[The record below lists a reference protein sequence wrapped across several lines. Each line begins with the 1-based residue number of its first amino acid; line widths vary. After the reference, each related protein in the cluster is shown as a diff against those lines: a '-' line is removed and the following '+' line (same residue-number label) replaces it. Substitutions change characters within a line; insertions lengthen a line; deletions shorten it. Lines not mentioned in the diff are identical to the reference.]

1 MPRSVLALVE
11 ASLRALRIKA
21 AALLRVIVTRTLGAP
36 QALEQRGDA
45 RTRRHEQQVVDALV
59 HVPSGSLA
67 LGGDADGVVGT
78 RPRCRVG
85 REERQV
91 YSAEDEPRVAEH
103 ACRPDDAGC
112 LVFEERDHR
121 SYAHPLVR
129 WGRAERR
136 LCGQACA
143 ERAEQLLRGRT
154 AAHAVVDG
162 HEKVSAAALASLEP
176 RGELQVR
183 SDSVHLPCERVGRTA
198 PTEGFASHQ
207 ERHWARAAG
216 GRWRHLK
223 RRRVGGGD
231 DRITRSAHGR
241 LCRRQRNVLLPA
253 DAQAWAHV
261 ALVARV
267 AFPTLV
273 AARVFEASDA
283 LLEAG
288 GCGCPEGFEAR
299 GAGFR
304 GPRGR
309 QFHVVRAQERRADA
323 AT

>member
-11 ASLRALRIKA
+11 ASLRALRVKA

-45 RTRRHEQQVVDALV
+45 RARRHEQQVVDALV

-121 SYAHPLVR
+121 SYAHPLVCR
-129 WGRAERR
+129 GRAERR

-143 ERAEQLLRGRT
+143 EHAEQLLRGRT
-154 AAHAVVDG
+154 AAHAVVNG

-183 SDSVHLPCERVGRTA
+183 SDSVHLPFEGASA
-198 PTEGFASHQ
+198 PSEP
-207 ERHWARAAG
+207 
-216 GRWRHLK
+216 
-223 RRRVGGGD
+223 
-231 DRITRSAHGR
+231 I
-241 LCRRQRNVLLPA
+241 
-253 DAQAWAHV
+253 
-261 ALVARV
+261 
-267 AFPTLV
+267 
-273 AARVFEASDA
+273 
-283 LLEAG
+283 
-288 GCGCPEGFEAR
+288 R
-299 GAGFR
+299 GYQKSCTCH
-304 GPRGR
+304 PRGHSR
-309 QFHVVRAQERRADA
+309 HQSQSEAIRGNQRWCTCHASASAEQPQRKASPRIKSATGRAQRAGDGGI
-323 AT
+323 